1 MSSMKSKY
9 WSCVAA
15 AVFFTAATSLAQ
27 AAEDTGP
34 IKIGVLADMS
44 GTTMDMSGPGS
55 VVAAKMAVEDFGGS
69 VLGRPIEIL
78 SGDHQLKPD
87 IGSQLAKRWY
97 DTENV
102 QLIVSV
108 PASSVGLAVQFASR
122 ERRKLMITTGTITSD
137 FTGKY
142 CSPYAMQWLFN
153 TNALANGTVKT
164 LVNEGRKSWHFLTA
178 DYAFGLALE
187 RDAAKI
193 VTDGGGKVV
202 GRIRHPFNATD
213 LTSFVVSALAS
224 DADVIALANGPP
236 DNTNAMKA
244 ITEFG
249 GLKPNS
255 VLAGL
260 FVAISDIHGAG
271 LKATQGLL
279 LTEGF
284 YWDMDERSRAWSKRF
299 FEKTGKMPTAVQAG
313 DYSSVLHYLKAVK
326 RAGTT
331 DADKVAEAMRAI
343 PVDDAFARNGTLRKS
358 GLMVHDL
365 VLAKV
370 KKPEQSKGPWDYY
383 DVVHTIKGEMAFPS
397 EESEGCPLVAVS
409 ETKK

>member
-1 MSSMKSKY
+1 M
-9 WSCVAA
+9 
-15 AVFFTAATSLAQ
+15 AVVTPGVQ
-27 AAEDTGP
+27 AAEESGAV
-34 IKIGVLADMS
+34 KIGVLADMS

-55 VVAAKMAVEDFGGS
+55 VVAAKMAVEDFGGT

-87 IGSQLAKRWY
+87 IGSQIARRWY

-137 FTGKY
+137 FTGKF

-153 TNALANGTVKT
+153 TKALANGTVKT
-164 LVNEGRKSWHFLTA
+164 LVDEGKKSWLFLTA

-202 GRIRHPFNATD
+202 ERIRHPFNATD
-213 LTSFVVSALAS
+213 LTSFVVSALAT
-224 DADVIALANGPP
+224 DADVVALANGPP

-244 ITEFG
+244 FTEFG
-249 GLKPNS
+249 GLKKNS

-271 LKATQGLL
+271 LKATQGLV

-284 YWDMDERSRAWSKRF
+284 YWDMDEKSRTWSKRF

-343 PVDDAFARNGTLRKS
+343 PVEDIFARHGTLRKS

-365 VLAKV
+365 VLVKV
-370 KKPEQSKGPWDYY
+370 KKPEQSKAPWDYY
-383 DVVHTIKGEMAFPS
+383 EVLHTIKGETAFPS
-397 EESEGCPLVAVS
+397 EASEGCPLVTTPEA
-409 ETKK
+409 KR